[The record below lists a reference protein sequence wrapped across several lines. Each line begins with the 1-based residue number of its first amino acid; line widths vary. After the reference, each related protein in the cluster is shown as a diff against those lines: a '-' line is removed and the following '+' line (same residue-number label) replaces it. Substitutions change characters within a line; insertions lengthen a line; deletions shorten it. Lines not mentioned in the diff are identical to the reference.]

1 MIDVAAPPVA
11 PTETPRHRGGRPPG
25 PAPTPEPSPEEATP
39 WSGSRAGR
47 AAKAFLGW
55 VPSALTFAALGGLA
69 WFGHEH
75 DWKLP
80 TVAVAVELGPEW
92 CEQHGVPEAECVL
105 CTPGLI
111 EDAPDLTFCKVH
123 GVHDCVLDD
132 PTLAEVPG
140 LEEPEVTEADLD
152 RAAQALALRPRRE
165 NLSLSKLPG
174 TRVQFA
180 SVKAAQEAGVE
191 VEPVFRRAVVE
202 SVAAPA
208 EVRYDATRTAH
219 VSPPADGVVRAV
231 LVKPGEQVTAGQPL
245 AVIDSEKVGRLKAEL
260 SSALSAE
267 RLARVERDRVAPLVS
282 RNVVAGKRLAEADAA
297 LAAAGADVD
306 RAARALGNL
315 GLTVDAKALRTLP
328 ADEANAAVRRLGGGS
343 DSLGGADGD
352 NLVAVPAPLAGRVVE
367 LDAVVGE
374 VVGRGMPLMTV
385 SDTATV
391 WADLRVP
398 AEEAGFAELGR
409 TVRYRP
415 DGSDEVHE
423 GEVVWVS
430 SDMDPTTRTVRVRA
444 ELPNPD
450 GALRNESF
458 GTGELILRE
467 EPGAV
472 VVPDEALMWD
482 GENTLAFVRD
492 ARWFEKGR
500 PKFFVARSVRSGVS
514 ADGFTEVI
522 AGLLPGEV
530 VATAGG
536 DVLRAQLLKGNLGAG
551 CTCGH

>member
-11 PTETPRHRGGRPPG
+11 PADPPRTRRGRPAG
-25 PAPTPEPSPEEATP
+25 SSPTPEPPPAGP
-39 WSGSRAGR
+39 SRVWR
-47 AAKAFLGW
+47 AVKAVSAWL
-55 VPSALTFAALGGLA
+55 PPALTFAALGGLA

-80 TVAVAVELGPEW
+80 TVAAALESGPAW
-92 CEQHGVPEAECVL
+92 CEQHGVAEAECINCVS
-105 CTPGLI
+105 GLI
-111 EDAPDLTFCKVH
+111 EDAPDLTFCKAH
-123 GVHDCVLDD
+123 GVHDCVLED
-132 PTLAEVPG
+132 PTRAEVPG
-140 LEEPEVTEADLD
+140 LEDPEVTDADLD
-152 RAAQALALRPRRE
+152 RAARALALRPRRE

-180 SVKAAQEAGVE
+180 SVEAVREAGVE
-191 VEPVFRRAVVE
+191 VEPVFRGPVVE
-202 SVAAPA
+202 AVAAPA

-231 LVKPGEQVTAGQPL
+231 LVKPGEQVAAGQAL

-260 SSALSAE
+260 SSALAAE
-267 RLARVERDRVAPLVS
+267 RTARVERERIAPLVS
-282 RNVVAGKRLAEADAA
+282 RNVIAGKRLTEADAT

-315 GLTVDAKALRTLP
+315 GLPVDTGSLRALP
-328 ADEANAAVRRLGGGS
+328 ADEADAAVRGLGGGS
-343 DSLGGADGD
+343 EVIGAANGD
-352 NLVAVPAPLAGRVVE
+352 NLVAVPAPLAGRVVD
-367 LDAVVGE
+367 LHAVVGE
-374 VVGRGMPLMTV
+374 VVGRGTPLMTV
-385 SDTATV
+385 SDTSTV

-398 AEEAGFAELGR
+398 AEEAQFADLGR
-409 TVRYRP
+409 AVRYRA
-415 DGSDEVHE
+415 DGSDEVR
-423 GEVVWVS
+423 GGAVVWVS
-430 SDMDPTTRTVRVRA
+430 SDVDPTTRTVRVRA

-458 GTGELILRE
+458 GTGRLILRE
-467 EPGAV
+467 EPDAV

-492 ARWFEKGR
+492 ARWFEEGR
-500 PKFFVARSVRSGVS
+500 PKFFVARSVRTGVS